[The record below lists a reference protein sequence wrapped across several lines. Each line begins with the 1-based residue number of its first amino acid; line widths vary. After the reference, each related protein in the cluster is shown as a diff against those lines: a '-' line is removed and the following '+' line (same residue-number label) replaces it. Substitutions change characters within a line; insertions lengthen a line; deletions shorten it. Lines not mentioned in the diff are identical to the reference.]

1 MEETQKQQF
10 LFFLIDMAMLAIL
23 TINLLWIGFDALY
36 GVAAIQDGLN
46 VVSERFVSFYHPLHR
61 HFFFYDLIFIAVYL
75 TEFMIQWALAVKRRT
90 YHRWFFYP
98 FIHWYDAIG
107 CIPVDTFRFVR
118 IFRIISILYRMQRMG
133 WVDLRNTFVF
143 RVLEK
148 YYTIFSEEVSDRVV
162 INVLGEM
169 QSQIRQGSP
178 VLDKIADQVI
188 KSRKTEMVK
197 WFSSKMQH
205 VVTDNYGDFREDI
218 RNYVNLRVGDAVRHN
233 RELTFIRRT
242 VPVMGGIAVRNM
254 EKIVAD
260 VVFQALNG
268 LVEDLS
274 ENNLEAL
281 FDQIADIL
289 LGSLLVKGEDS
300 ELNRAVME
308 TMVQAIEIIKD
319 QVSIQQW
326 KLREKALRKT
336 GLEAEARPSR
346 Q

>member
-1 MEETQKQQF
+1 MEESKKQQF
-10 LFFLIDMAMLAIL
+10 FFFLIDMAMLAVLI
-23 TINLLWIGFDALY
+23 INLFWIGFDALF

-46 VVSERFVSFYHPLHR
+46 AVSGRFVSFYRPLHQD
-61 HFFFYDLIFIAVYL
+61 FFFYDLMFIAVYL
-75 TEFMIQWALAVKRRT
+75 TEFFIQWALAIKRKT

-118 IFRIISILYRMQRMG
+118 VFRVISILYRMQRMA
-133 WVDLRNTFVF
+133 WIDLRNTFLF

-148 YYTIFSEEVSDRVV
+148 YYNIFSEEISDRVV
-162 INVLGEM
+162 VNVLGDM

-178 VLDKIADQVI
+178 VLDKIADRVI
-188 KSRKTEMVK
+188 KSRKPEMVK
-197 WFSSKMQH
+197 WLSRKMQH
-205 VVTDNYGDFREDI
+205 VVTENYGDFREDI
-218 RNYVNLRVGDAVRHN
+218 RDYVSLRVGDAVRRN

-242 VPVMGGIAVRNM
+242 VPLMGGIAVKNM

-260 VVFQALNG
+260 VVFQAING

-274 ENNLEAL
+274 EKNLETL

-300 ELNRAVME
+300 ELNQAVSE
-308 TMVQAIEIIKD
+308 AMVAAIEIVKD
-319 QVSIQQW
+319 QVRIQQW
-326 KLREKALRKT
+326 KLQEKALREA
-336 GLEAEARPSR
+336 GL
-346 Q
+346 QT